1 MGIGVTEF
9 IARQEVRNRIS
20 RDFPNPG
27 SDVEGELKISHSSY
41 EHSLL
46 GQAFDYLI
54 RIWLEAKCDTVKD
67 PSESKRF
74 FGDWTSSLGYS
85 QSRYA
90 DGYDLDDQPDFSD
103 DELEAR
109 SKALDRAEKKR
120 NQFVKTGMNANDA
133 IDASLVFSGL
143 DHNVGLDDG
152 TIQAN
157 SFEDD
162 VVTELQNLFNL
173 LREQDTLTGD
183 TVILSPL
190 FGERSYIL
198 EGQADF
204 IVDDMLIDVKTTE
217 DPAFQPAYWRQLL
230 AYYVLN
236 DIHREI
242 LANDID
248 TRGSDIS
255 YPALSEVGVY
265 FARYG
270 ELKTIDVNEYL
281 QPREKYERF
290 RAWFVDRAIEQNH
303 DGRFNYDPFR
313 ELLTD
318 PYDFEDQTSLTDF

>member
-9 IARQEVRNRIS
+9 ISRQEVRDRIN

-27 SDVEGELKISHSSY
+27 SDVEGKLGVSHVSY

-54 RIWLEAKCDTVKD
+54 RIWLEAKCETVKD
-67 PSESKRF
+67 PYESHG
-74 FGDWTSSLGYS
+74 FGGNWTDSIGYS
-85 QSRYA
+85 PSRYA
-90 DGYDLDDQPDFSD
+90 DGYDQNDREDFSD
-103 DELEAR
+103 DELDAKIE
-109 SKALDRAEKKR
+109 ALDRAEKKHD
-120 NQFVKTGMNANDA
+120 QFVKTGVNANDA

-143 DHNVGLDDG
+143 DQNVGLDDG

-162 VVTELQNLFNL
+162 VLAELQDLFNL
-173 LREQDTLTGD
+173 LREQDDLIGD

-190 FGERSYIL
+190 FGERSFIL
-198 EGQADF
+198 EGRADF
-204 IVDDMLIDVKTTE
+204 IVDDMLIDVKATE
-217 DPAFQPAYWRQLL
+217 DPTFKPDYWRQLL

-242 LANDID
+242 VANGID
-248 TRGSDIS
+248 TRGSDVS
-255 YPALSEVGVY
+255 YPNLSEVGVY

-270 ELKTIDVNEYL
+270 EFKTIDVTKYL
-281 QPREKYERF
+281 RPREKYERF

-303 DGRFNYDPFR
+303 DGRINYDPFR

-318 PYDFEDQTSLTDF
+318 PYDYEDQTSLSDF